1 MASTPGKKKKVAVK
15 RQRRE
20 RLPGDETE
28 AASIEGFCRKHGISV
43 AYYYELRKEGLA
55 PREVTIGRRILITK
69 EDAAA
74 WRASLPERMDILPNA
89 AAAATT

>member
-1 MASTPGKKKKVAVK
+1 MASTPKKKKVK
-15 RQRRE
+15 RHRRQ

-28 AASIEGFCRKHGISV
+28 AHSIEMFCRKHGFSV
-43 AYYYELRKEGLA
+43 AYYYELRKDGLA

-74 WRASLPERMDILPNA
+74 WRAALPERTTLPTA
-89 AAAATT
+89 AVA

>member
-1 MASTPGKKKKVAVK
+1 MARKVK

-28 AASIEGFCRKHGISV
+28 AASIEAFCRRHGISV
-43 AYYYELRKEGLA
+43 AYYYELRKEGLT

-74 WRASLPERMDILPNA
+74 WRAALPERRTTLPV
-89 AAAATT
+89 AAATT